1 MSWAGTVARRLV
13 GRDSDPLLLIT
24 LQRNIFQHSHLRCIV
39 CTLLSGF
46 MAYHYRCA
54 SVEGDDLDPV
64 LHEWASRGWELVT
77 ATVVVQPRE
86 IHYLYFRIEASQDA
100 GQDG

>member
-1 MSWAGTVARRLV
+1 V
-13 GRDSDPLLLIT
+13 GRGSGPATPNHVAKQHI
-24 LQRNIFQHSHLRCIV
+24 QHSHLRCIV